1 MTTQNDT
8 PPSIQALLEPAPPV
22 PSQIA
27 LHVTVTGQQGSRQY
41 WMDES
46 GSLFFSGIDGSF
58 RRATEQQTKLIMR
71 GLDLARRSA
80 AFQVRGQAVAAE
92 ELDRARGLVS

>member
-8 PPSIQALLEPAPPV
+8 PPSIMALLEPATLT

-27 LHVTVTGQQGSRQY
+27 LHVTVTGRQGSRQY
-41 WMDES
+41 WMDEA
-46 GSLFFSGIDGSF
+46 GALFFTSIDGTF
-58 RRATEQQTKLIMR
+58 HRATTDQSKLIMR
-71 GLDLARRSA
+71 GLDLARRSS